1 MRFKTLTMGGG
12 GTKGIM
18 HVGVLFELQNYQ
30 PLVFPGGV
38 YGVSVG
44 SIIATYV
51 AFGLPFSRESVEK
64 FKHMFCPS
72 FFVDEIDFPKLAQSY
87 GSKGLFGTEKLCNS
101 LDSIFSQY
109 GINIRTAKLSDAKMP
124 LYIIASNLTKAK
136 PTIFSGDVLL
146 VDALRCS
153 CAIPGVFKPQILY
166 DQVYI
171 DGDMFCPSV
180 DYFVTDLENAICLSL
195 KCKLVENKFTAEKI
209 EEMSP
214 LSYIHDIYS
223 LITENF
229 HTQTRTDRTLRL
241 NYPKLKSMSDLKD
254 FDLDDIFKACATF
267 LRSFLWSKNLL
278 EKSPEVLNSGLP

>member
-1 MRFKTLTMGGG
+1 MGGG
-12 GTKGIM
+12 GAKGIM
-18 HVGVLFELQNYQ
+18 HVGVLLELQKYQ

-44 SIIATYV
+44 SIIATYL
-51 AFGLPFSRESVEK
+51 AFGLPINLEAVEK

-72 FFVDEIDFPKLAQSY
+72 FFIDEIDFPKLAQSY
-87 GSKGLFGTEKLCNS
+87 ASKGLFGTEKLCNS
-101 LDSIFSQY
+101 LDSVFSQY
-109 GINIRTAKLSDAKMP
+109 GIDIKTAKLSDAKMP

-166 DQVYI
+166 NQVYI

-180 DYFVTDLENAICLSL
+180 DYFVTDLDNAICLSL

-214 LSYIHDIYS
+214 ISYIHDIYS

-229 HTQTRTDRTLRL
+229 HKQTRTDRTIRL
-241 NYPKLKSMSDLKD
+241 SYPKLRSMSDLKN
-254 FDLDDIFKACATF
+254 FDLDDIFKACASF
-267 LRSFLWSKNLL
+267 LHSFLWSKNLL
-278 EKSPEVLNSGLP
+278 QEGSEVLDSGLS

>member
-12 GTKGIM
+12 GTKGIL
-18 HVGVLFELQNYQ
+18 HVGVLLELQKYQ

-51 AFGLPFSRESVEK
+51 AFGLPFSRESVENM
-64 FKHMFCPS
+64 KHMFCPS
-72 FFVDEIDFPKLAQSY
+72 FFVDEVDFPKLAQSFS
-87 GSKGLFGTEKLCNS
+87 SKGLFGTEKLCNS
-101 LDSIFSQY
+101 LDTIFSEH

-124 LYIIASNLTKAK
+124 LYIRASNLTKAK
-136 PTIFSGDVLL
+136 PTIFSGDVLV

-166 DQVYI
+166 DQVYV
-171 DGDMFCPSV
+171 DGDIFCPSV
-180 DYFVTDLENAICLSL
+180 DYFVSDIENAICLSL
-195 KCKLVENKFTAEKI
+195 KFKLSENKFTAEKI

-214 LSYIHDIYS
+214 FTYIHDIYS
-223 LITENF
+223 LISENF

-241 NYPKLKSMSDLKD
+241 SYPKLGPMSDLKN
-254 FDLDDIFKACATF
+254 FDIDDIFKACASF
-267 LRSFLWSKNLL
+267 LHSFLWSKNLL
-278 EKSPEVLNSGLP
+278 QEGSEVLDSGLS

>member
-1 MRFKTLTMGGG
+1 MPFTTLTLGGG
-12 GTKGIM
+12 GTKGIL
-18 HVGVLFELQNYQ
+18 HVGVLLELQKYQ
-30 PLVFPGGV
+30 ELNFPGGV

-44 SIIATYV
+44 SIIGTYV
-51 AFGLPFSRESVEK
+51 AFRLPVNRETVGK
-64 FKHMFCPS
+64 LKHLFCPS

-87 GSKGLFGTEKLCNS
+87 SSKGLFGTEKLCNS
-101 LDSIFSQY
+101 LESMFKEY
-109 GINIRTAKLSDAKMP
+109 GIDIRTTKLSDAKMP

-171 DGDMFCPSV
+171 DGDMFCPSI
-180 DYFVTDLENAICLSL
+180 DYFVPNLDNAICLSL
-195 KCKLVENKFTAEKI
+195 KTKIIVNDFIPSKL

-214 LSYIHDIYS
+214 IKYIHDVYL

-229 HTQTRTDRTLRL
+229 HMQTRTDRTIRL
-241 NYPKLKSMSDLKD
+241 SYPKLTALSDVKN
-254 FDLDDIFKACATF
+254 FDVDDIFKACASF
-267 LRSFLWSKNLL
+267 LHSFLWSKNLL
-278 EKSPEVLNSGLP
+278 EKGPEVIGGGLS